1 MTSDIKEKIYHL
13 ETGKGP
19 FIAAAIHDGHFIRE
33 ELLKK
38 MSITELGRLRE
49 EDPHTG
55 KWTNIASTRIK
66 GLRSRFEFDL
76 NRPRENAVYINPEDA
91 WNLEIYDT
99 KPTEREVD
107 ISLAYYDR
115 FYSNVH
121 KLLSEF
127 ELNYGHFVVFDLHSY
142 NHRRNGPN
150 EPPQDPELNP
160 EVNVGTGT
168 MNRDYW
174 APVVD
179 RFIAALRDFDYR
191 GRKLDVRENI
201 RFRGGYFP
209 RWIHQN
215 FPVSGCALA
224 IEVKKFFMDEWTGK
238 ADMEM
243 VDLITKALHST
254 IPAVKVALENYADN
268 GR

>member
-1 MTSDIKEKIYHL
+1 MSIHKEKIYRI
-13 ETGKGP
+13 EMGKGP
-19 FIAAAIHDGHFIRE
+19 LIAAAIHDGHSIRE
-33 ELLKK
+33 DLLKK
-38 MSITELGRLRE
+38 MSISELDRLRE

-55 KWTNIASTRIK
+55 KWTSIASTRIV

-91 WNLEIYDT
+91 WNLEIYNT
-99 KPTEREVD
+99 KPTESEVAK
-107 ISLAYYDR
+107 SVSYYDR
-115 FYSNVH
+115 FYTEVH

-150 EPPQDPELNP
+150 ESPQDPEFNP
-160 EVNVGTGT
+160 EINVGTGT
-168 MNRDYW
+168 MNREYW

-179 RFIAALRDFDYR
+179 RFIDALRNFDFQ

-209 RWIHQN
+209 RWIHES

-238 ADMEM
+238 ADFEL
-243 VDLITKALHST
+243 VDLIAKALNST
-254 IPAVKVALENYADN
+254 IPGIQEALENYSDN